1 MKGIPNFKGL
11 YAITR
16 DGRVWSYPKKWE
28 RKGTS
33 PASHKGKWMKSYL
46 VTGYP
51 ALTLRD
57 AQNKK
62 CKLLVH
68 RLIALT
74 YIPVPALQVNHINGI
89 RTDNRIKNLEWLTGT
104 ENTRHA
110 QGLPWVGHPRGEK
123 TNGSKLKEKQVLEIR
138 GYAKNRTYTY
148 QGMAKMYKV
157 DSSAISRVVNRQTWT
172 HI

>member
-1 MKGIPNFKGL
+1 MKDIPNFEGL
-11 YAITR
+11 YAVTK

-57 AQNKK
+57 ANGRLHKF
-62 CKLLVH
+62 LVH
-68 RLIALT
+68 RLVALT
-74 YIPVPALQVNHINGI
+74 YISIPTLQVNHINGI
-89 RTDNRIKNLEWLTGT
+89 RIDNRVKNLEWLTGT
-104 ENTRHA
+104 ENIRHA
-110 QGLPWVGHPRGEK
+110 QGLRWVGHPRGEK
-123 TNGSKLKEKQVLEIR
+123 TNNSKLKEEEVLEIR
-138 GYAKNRTYTY
+138 RLAKNKEYTY
-148 QGMAKMYKV
+148 HRLAKMYKV
-157 DSSAISRVVNRQTWT
+157 DPSAISRIVNRQMWT